1 MPALQFWKRAGLL
14 IAAAT
19 LVNVAVFLLA
29 KAGGVEIL
37 VPMGASPV
45 PLSAALVVVF
55 TIVPLV
61 LAAVF
66 LLVLRRVGVS
76 SSRVFA
82 GVVLTVAVLSL
93 LAPLTADLTV
103 SNKLVLATM
112 HVVAG
117 LAALLRLAPVF
128 RPSRVAASAASVS
141 SV

>member
-1 MPALQFWKRAGLL
+1 MPALQFWKRTGLV

-19 LVNVAVFLLA
+19 VINVAVYLIA
-29 KAGGVEIL
+29 KAGGLEIL

-66 LLVLRRVGVS
+66 LLILRRVGVS

-82 GVVLTVAVLSL
+82 GIVLTVAVLSL
-93 LAPLTADLTV
+93 LAPLAADLTV

-117 LAALLRLAPVF
+117 LAALLGLAPLF
-128 RPSRVAASAASVS
+128 RPVHVAASAVSVG

>member
-1 MPALQFWKRAGLL
+1 MPALQFWKRTGLV

-19 LVNVAVFLLA
+19 VINVAVYLIA

-66 LLVLRRVGVS
+66 LLVLRRAGVS

-82 GVVLTVAVLSL
+82 GVVLTVVVLSL

-103 SNKLVLATM
+103 LNKLVLATM

-117 LAALLRLAPVF
+117 LAALPGLASLF
-128 RPSRVAASAASVS
+128 RPSRVAASAVSVS

>member
-1 MPALQFWKRAGLL
+1 MPALQFWKRTGLV

-19 LVNVAVFLLA
+19 VINVAVYLIA

-76 SSRVFA
+76 SSRAFA
-82 GVVLTVAVLSL
+82 SVVLIVAVLSL
-93 LAPLTADLTV
+93 LAPLAADLTV

-117 LAALLRLAPVF
+117 LAALLGLAPLF